1 MSARE
6 QVSWIEILLSGIV
19 ATQSILPSRTSL
31 HKLAPFTAY
40 SVLLID
46 TDQRSHPAA
55 RMTRRKDGDAA
66 MTEHESSARP
76 GVWSM
81 AVVHQ
86 YYRREFELAPRIIRD
101 ITSGEHE
108 RQQGAAVWFA
118 TTLKMMHHHHVTE
131 DELMYPLLHG
141 RVPQPMLDLMELQH
155 EQVAAGVDRVG
166 ASLARW
172 NHDLPESSEALAD
185 AYDQLLPILVEH
197 LDSEELD
204 VMPLV
209 AEHLSVEEY
218 ERQGTSGNQ
227 IMDPRT
233 LMMAFG
239 AMIEQASDFEAGV
252 MLSHPPEHVR
262 AAWHAHGAVDYRN
275 LMALLRGDLRP
286 TRRVAPAR
294 GAALAEST

>member
-1 MSARE
+1 MSISDST
-6 QVSWIEILLSGIV
+6 V
-19 ATQSILPSRTSL
+19 
-31 HKLAPFTAY
+31 
-40 SVLLID
+40 
-46 TDQRSHPAA
+46 
-55 RMTRRKDGDAA
+55 
-66 MTEHESSARP
+66 RP

-101 ITSGEHE
+101 IKPVE
-108 RQQGAAVWFA
+108 RKRHQQAAAWFA

-131 DELMYPLLHG
+131 DEFMYPLLEG
-141 RVPQPMLDLMELQH
+141 RVAQSMLDLMEEQH
-155 EQVAAGVDRVG
+155 RMVAVGVDRVE
-166 ASLARW
+166 ARLAGW
-172 NHDLPESSEALAD
+172 DQDSPESSQALATV
-185 AYDQLLPILVEH
+185 YDELLPILREH

-227 IMDPRT
+227 VLDPQT

-239 AMIEQASDFEAGV
+239 AMIEQASEFETGV

-262 AAWHAHGAVDYRN
+262 AAWHAHGAEDYQN
-275 LMALLRGDLRP
+275 LMAMLRGNLRP
-286 TRRVAPAR
+286 TPRVAPRR
-294 GAALAEST
+294 GSAPADD